1 MRARRRKQPRDAV
14 GGFDESSKCGGW
26 HGAHTDGRRQ
36 RKGAAFDSGV
46 ALHRFV
52 SGSSEVEGK
61 WHRSCRF
68 TARDQNPIQFS
79 RNRENRRR
87 FAASSPRVPSSSRG
101 YGRRLRD
108 DHFRPAFG
116 VGTLTLPPL
125 KPTSFG
131 TMDGFASRRTCS
143 SSSIP
148 HVARIVMRNA
158 ASTSPSTK
166 ASRRPSPRFMP
177 TDAGASSSTPP
188 ATTTSSLRSPVQTPG
203 SNPRAVS

>member
-1 MRARRRKQPRDAV
+1 MLARQRKQPRDAV

-46 ALHRFV
+46 APHRFV

-68 TARDQNPIQFS
+68 TARDPNPIQFS
-79 RNRENRRR
+79 RNRENRWR

-108 DHFRPAFG
+108 DHFRPALG
-116 VGTLTLPPL
+116 VDSMTLAHIAARD
-125 KPTSFG
+125 SRASS
-131 TMDGFASRRTCS
+131 TMY
-143 SSSIP
+143 
-148 HVARIVMRNA
+148 HA
-158 ASTSPSTK
+158 AS
-166 ASRRPSPRFMP
+166 
-177 TDAGASSSTPP
+177 P
-188 ATTTSSLRSPVQTPG
+188 AVPV
-203 SNPRAVS
+203 SAREDRKSVV

>member
-125 KPTSFG
+125 KPTSFVFHSTRRANCHAQRG
-131 TMDGFASRRTCS
+131 EYEPEHEGIKATVATIYADGRR
-143 SSSIP
+143 SIFEYATSYND
-148 HVARIVMRNA
+148 VIA
-158 ASTSPSTK
+158 AVTGSDTRVQSTRCQLNRGPVYSPC
-166 ASRRPSPRFMP
+166 
-177 TDAGASSSTPP
+177 
-188 ATTTSSLRSPVQTPG
+188 
-203 SNPRAVS
+203 